1 MSDNTK
7 LKPALR
13 YSSVLGCIIGS
24 TLSIEQTKINAY
36 EDIQP
41 IINKIKTEKAIAK
54 YVRAYILQVIY
65 LFYLFKFFNYNVNSN
80 LLLLIIRFHCQIS
93 LQ

>member
-24 TLSIEQTKINAY
+24 TLSIEQTKINTY

-41 IINKIKTEKAIAK
+41 TE
-54 YVRAYILQVIY
+54 VLVSPSPHPFRAG
-65 LFYLFKFFNYNVNSN
+65 
-80 LLLLIIRFHCQIS
+80 
-93 LQ
+93 